1 MARAII
7 RIMLPSTTDEEA
19 VALKKKIE
27 ALVKDIPDVD
37 VELSILAR

>member
-19 VALKKKIE
+19 VKLKKKIE
-27 ALVKDIPDVD
+27 ELVKDIPDVD